1 MEELFKQILV
11 ILFAA
16 AVGEAVIEFWAAPMI
31 DYFMKRKEVGCLAED
46 ETKLRTIVFNGLSGL
61 LGVGIAFTFSLQLF
75 AMLGA
80 VSNFIGVDEILTG
93 IVIGRG
99 SNFAHGLLKKYF
111 LSIAEKLEVIKVHR
125 LNNGL

>member
-1 MEELFKQILV
+1 MEELFKQVLV

-16 AVGEAVIEFWAAPMI
+16 AVGEAVIEFLVAPVV
-31 DYFMKRKEVGCLAED
+31 DLFVTKE
-46 ETKLRTIVFNGLSGL
+46 KLKVRTVVFNSLSGL

-75 AMLGA
+75 TMLGA
-80 VSNFIGVDEILTG
+80 VSNFVGVDEVLSG

-111 LSIAEKLEVIKVHR
+111 LSVTNKLENLKLLKKETR
-125 LNNGL
+125 FL